1 MQLELDAEG
10 LTTPIKLLAI
20 NEEGYESS
28 LPGMA
33 ALGDIPLLQD
43 TEEAQAWTSWEAN
56 YRDVIIVDKDGVQVG
71 VYNLTQNTLSN
82 EDNYAELKEL
92 LKGFAG
98 N

>member
-20 NEEGYESS
+20 NEDGYESS

-33 ALGDIPLLQD
+33 SLGDIPLLQD
-43 TEEAQAWTSWEAN
+43 TEEAQVWTSWEAN
-56 YRDVIIVDKDGVQVG
+56 YRDVIIVDTDGVQVG

-82 EDNYAELKEL
+82 EGNYAELKSR
-92 LKGFAG
+92 
-98 N
+98 